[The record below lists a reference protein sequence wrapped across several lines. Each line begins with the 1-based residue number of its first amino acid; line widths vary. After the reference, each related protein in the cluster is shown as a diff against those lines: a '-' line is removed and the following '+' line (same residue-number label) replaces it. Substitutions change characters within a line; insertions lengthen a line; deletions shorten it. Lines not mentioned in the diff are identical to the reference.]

1 VDSVLFRFVWYAES
15 SDGDFGCL
23 LACSF
28 TVEVSILNEG
38 LLVEADLGLDGCFGI
53 VHGVHLVVAAWGGL
67 SPRRNALCE
76 ERDAVVVLCLV
87 REGHAGS
94 VLPGVLDAD
103 ADAMCGDKTKK
114 KVWRTLSIK
123 LSKSAS
129 MMRASGRYQAARLVA
144 LFPECLTTPTYLK
157 RDVV

>member
-1 VDSVLFRFVWYAES
+1 MYSMFFCFVWYAEP
-15 SDGDFGCL
+15 SDGYFGCL

-28 TVEVSILNEG
+28 TVEVPILDEG
-38 LLVEADLGLDGCFGI
+38 LLVEADLGLDGRFGI
-53 VHGVHLVVAAWGGL
+53 VHDVRLLLAARGGL
-67 SPRRNALCE
+67 SPRRNALCT

-103 ADAMCGDKTKK
+103 ADAMYGDKTKK

-129 MMRASGRYQAARLVA
+129 MMRASGRYQAAQLVA
-144 LFPECLTTPTYLK
+144 LFPECLTTPT
-157 RDVV
+157 

>member
-1 VDSVLFRFVWYAES
+1 MYSMFFCFVWYAEP
-15 SDGDFGCL
+15 SDGYFGCL

-28 TVEVSILNEG
+28 TVEVSILDEG
-38 LLVEADLGLDGCFGI
+38 WLVEADLGLDGRFGI
-53 VHGVHLVVAAWGGL
+53 VHDVRLLLAARGGL
-67 SPRRNALCE
+67 SPRRNALCT

-103 ADAMCGDKTKK
+103 ADAMYRDKTKK

-129 MMRASGRYQAARLVA
+129 MMRASGRYQAAQLVA
-144 LFPECLTTPTYLK
+144 LFPECLTTPT
-157 RDVV
+157 